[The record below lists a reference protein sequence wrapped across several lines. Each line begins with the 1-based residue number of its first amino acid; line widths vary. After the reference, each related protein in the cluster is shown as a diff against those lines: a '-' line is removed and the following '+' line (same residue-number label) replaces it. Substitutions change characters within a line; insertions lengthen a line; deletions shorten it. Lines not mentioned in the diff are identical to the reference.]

1 MLNKALCQLTYS
13 KNLNFTQLPE
23 LFPMY
28 ASPFSS
34 FPYVCVAVFI
44 IYHYKRAISHY
55 KTVISHYKSS
65 FYTHLAHFRVILHS
79 FSSFYGHFSKYKPLL
94 TPQSFGVKRERA
106 RERGPLQGIAAYNH
120 NILTCHYDLNMTS
133 KSKEICRYFRF
144 FVSFRRTSVAFLFVY
159 QIKAISYSN

>member
-1 MLNKALCQLTYS
+1 MKHRFKWVKPKNHMLNKALCQLTYS

-65 FYTHLAHFRVILHS
+65 FYTHLDHFKVILHS
-79 FSSFYGHFSKYKPLL
+79 FSSFQGHFTLVQLILWPFQQIQASFNSLVFRSK
-94 TPQSFGVKRERA
+94 KR
-106 RERGPLQGIAAYNH
+106 
-120 NILTCHYDLNMTS
+120 
-133 KSKEICRYFRF
+133 KSKRKRPFIGYCG
-144 FVSFRRTSVAFLFVY
+144 L
-159 QIKAISYSN
+159 